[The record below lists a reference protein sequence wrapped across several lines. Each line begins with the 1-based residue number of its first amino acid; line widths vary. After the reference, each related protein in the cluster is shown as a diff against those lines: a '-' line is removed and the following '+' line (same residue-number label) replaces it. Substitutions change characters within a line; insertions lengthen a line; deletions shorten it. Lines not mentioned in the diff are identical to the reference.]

1 MARNSPLLN
10 FPQRFNMKIVDFKR
24 DEAGSIFVVA
34 ADGTEIGIDFAY
46 VAKHKPQIG
55 DEYPAAEAV
64 EEVVV
69 EEPAADAA

>member
-1 MARNSPLLN
+1 
-10 FPQRFNMKIVDFKR
+10 MKIVDFKR

-55 DEYPAAEAV
+55 DEYPAAEPAEV
-64 EEVVV
+64 EPAAEVVKQ
-69 EEPAADAA
+69 EPAADAV

>member
-1 MARNSPLLN
+1 
-10 FPQRFNMKIVDFKR
+10 MKIVDFKR

-55 DEYPAAEAV
+55 DEYPTAEAV
-64 EEVVV
+64 EEAVV

>member
-1 MARNSPLLN
+1 
-10 FPQRFNMKIVDFKR
+10 MKIVDFKR

-55 DEYPAAEAV
+55 DEYPAEEPV
-64 EEVVV
+64 EEVEPAV
-69 EEPAADAA
+69 EEPAANAA

>member
-1 MARNSPLLN
+1 
-10 FPQRFNMKIVDFKR
+10 MKIVDFKR

-55 DEYPAAEAV
+55 DEYPAAEPVKEV
-64 EEVVV
+64 EPVA